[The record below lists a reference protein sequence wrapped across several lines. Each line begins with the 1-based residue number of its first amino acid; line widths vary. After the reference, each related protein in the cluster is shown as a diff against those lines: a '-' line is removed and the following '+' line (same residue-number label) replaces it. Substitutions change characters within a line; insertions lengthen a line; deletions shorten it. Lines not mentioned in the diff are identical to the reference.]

1 MLDTTVVFG
10 LVKLQLKTIFND
22 VNPLEPCMS
31 IDAEDTEFTVVI
43 NDEEQYSIW
52 PTYKPVPEGWRE
64 VGIAGLKPYCLDY
77 IERTWTDMRPRS
89 LREAMERGHADVVQ
103 RVTES

>member
-1 MLDTTVVFG
+1 
-10 LVKLQLKTIFND
+10 
-22 VNPLEPCMS
+22 MS

-52 PTYKPVPEGWRE
+52 PTYKAVPQGWSE
-64 VGIAGLKPYCLDY
+64 VGVKGLKPHCLDY

-89 LREAMERGHADVVQ
+89 LREAMARQVEGER
-103 RVTES
+103 